1 MPTELIVPEVGESI
15 TEVEIGQWLK
25 NEGDAVTKDDPLVEI
40 ETDKVTLELPAPA
53 DGSILK
59 ITHPQGTP
67 AKVGDVIGTFE
78 EGAAPGNSN
87 PGSSA
92 NDGNGVSASAG
103 MSDSPQPSKSGPETA
118 ADSPGTS
125 DSPVP
130 AGQPASGA
138 DVVIMPAAQRLID
151 ENKLDAAAIPATGP
165 GGRLLKEDVQNFL
178 KNGSPT
184 PAKPAPASS
193 KGVPASAGMS
203 TNRGTSGT
211 SGGASGGGGGDRS
224 EEVVPMTSLRKR
236 IAANLVEAQQ
246 TAALLTTFNEVDMTN
261 VMALRNQYKDQ
272 FLKNHD
278 VKLGFM
284 SFFVRAT
291 IDALKQSPAI
301 NAEVRGTE
309 IVYKNYYD
317 VGIAIGGGKGLV
329 VPILRN
335 AERMSFADIEKAIG
349 EFAAKAKNN
358 KLQLSDL
365 TGGTFTIT
373 NGGIYGSLLST
384 PIVNPPQSGVLGMHG
399 IIRRPI
405 AVDPGTPKERVEIR
419 PMMYLALT
427 YDHRIVDGREA
438 VTCLKRICDTIED
451 PARML
456 MEV

>member
-25 NEGDAVTKDDPLVEI
+25 AEGDAVAKDEPLVEI
-40 ETDKVTLELPAPA
+40 ETDKVTLELPAPG

-78 EGAAPGNSN
+78 EC
-87 PGSSA
+87 SA
-92 NDGNGVSASAG
+92 NPSSGVSAA
-103 MSDSPQPSKSGPETA
+103 PKPSKSGPETA
-118 ADSPGTS
+118 AEQGSGTS
-125 DSPVP
+125 VPVSN
-130 AGQPASGA
+130 GASNGTTGA
-138 DVVIMPAAQRLID
+138 SVIMPAAQRLID
-151 ENKLDAAAIPATGP
+151 ENHLDAAAIPATGP

-178 KNGSPT
+178 KNPAQGSGTSVPVS
-184 PAKPAPASS
+184 PPAPA
-193 KGVPASAGMS
+193 PAAASMPAA
-203 TNRGTSGT
+203 
-211 SGGASGGGGGDRS
+211 GASGGGDRS

-236 IAANLVEAQQ
+236 IAANLVDAQQ
-246 TAALLTTFNEVDMTN
+246 TAALLTTFNEVDMTH

-284 SFFVRAT
+284 SFFVRAA

-309 IVYKNYYD
+309 IIYKNYYD

-349 EFAAKAKNN
+349 EYAAKAKAN
-358 KLQLSDL
+358 KLALSDL

-399 IIRRPI
+399 IVRRPI
-405 AVDPGTPKERVEIR
+405 AVDPGTPNERIEIR